1 MLLQVLLREQLINSP
16 PPQGGGE
23 PILGVCHLKL
33 VEFVQKDGDVLAIN
47 PEHVAS
53 VEQRKPLETR
63 IKMKDGSGHTV
74 EVAFA
79 DVLSAL
85 QE

>member
-1 MLLQVLLREQLINSP
+1 MSKVSRELTLLRLALAQS
-16 PPQGGGE
+16 QGGAGTT
-23 PILGVCHLKL
+23 LKL
-33 VEFVQKDGDVLAIN
+33 VEFVQKDGDSIAVN
-47 PEHVAS
+47 PDHVAS
-53 VEQRKPLETR
+53 VEQRNATSST
-63 IKMKDGSGHTV
+63 IMMQDGSKHTV